1 MNGEK
6 TMRKTHVPNDFRLI
20 LGPLSDIDEDAMIRI
35 LTDDTVKKTY
45 MVPDFTSQEQTQKLF
60 LRLKELSRS
69 QERFV
74 RGIYV
79 EEHLVGM
86 INDVGIDGR
95 RIELGYVIHPDH
107 HNRGYCTEALKKA
120 IEELFCEG
128 FEEILAGAFAENAA
142 SIRVMEK
149 AGMQRSERSEEIEY
163 RGEVHRCVYYEI
175 RL

>member
-1 MNGEK
+1 MNSLVLK
-6 TMRKTHVPNDFRLI
+6 
-20 LGPLSDIDEDAMIRI
+20 PLSETDEAAVIRI
-35 LTDDTVKKTY
+35 LTDDIVKKTY
-45 MVPDFTSQEQTQKLF
+45 MVPDFTAEGQAKKLF
-60 LRLKELSRS
+60 VRLKEFSRS

-74 RGIYV
+74 QGIYID
-79 EEHLVGM
+79 EHLVGM

-120 IEELFCEG
+120 IEELFYKG

-149 AGMQRSERSEEIEY
+149 AGMQRSDRSEEIKY
-163 RGEVHRCVYYEI
+163 RGVKHRCIYYEI
-175 RL
+175 KRQ

>member
-1 MNGEK
+1 
-6 TMRKTHVPNDFRLI
+6 MRKTLIQKEFRLI
-20 LGPLSDIDEDAMIRI
+20 LGPLSDTDEAAMIRI
-35 LTDDTVKKTY
+35 LTDDIIKKTY
-45 MVPDFTSQEQTQKLF
+45 MVPDFTSQDQAKKLF

-69 QERFV
+69 KERFV
-74 RGIYV
+74 RGIYADD
-79 EEHLVGM
+79 HLVGM

-120 IEELFCEG
+120 IEELFYNE

-149 AGMQRSERSEEIEY
+149 AGMQRSDRREEIEY

-175 RL
+175 KL